1 MRERG
6 LRIAFTLEAVVRRRR
21 GLYLYPG
28 HFAYYDVGVGMEAGV
43 GKGAMRTAA
52 SSQPAPETRRIS
64 GIPDED
70 ARVVALAKT
79 DPRAFAP
86 LYSRYFDPVYRYCY
100 RRLGHPEAAADAT
113 AQVFAKALAALP
125 RYREEAP
132 SFRSW
137 LFAIAHNVI
146 TDDLR
151 TRRPV
156 DPMTAAADISSAD
169 QSPEE
174 AALSNEVGCTVRAH
188 LALLPPDQRQILE
201 LRLAGLTG
209 PEIAAA
215 LDRSLGAVKIAQV
228 RAFAR
233 LRATLDPVSSRTRPA
248 KERGAR

>member
-1 MRERG
+1 MRAKANSPSAPDSRG
-6 LRIAFTLEAVVRRRR
+6 T
-21 GLYLYPG
+21 
-28 HFAYYDVGVGMEAGV
+28 DGVMDDD
-43 GKGAMRTAA
+43 T
-52 SSQPAPETRRIS
+52 
-64 GIPDED
+64 
-70 ARVVALAKT
+70 RVVALAKR

-86 LYSRYFDPVYRYCY
+86 LYTRYFDPVYRYCY

-125 RYREEAP
+125 AYREEAP

-151 TRRPV
+151 ARRPV
-156 DPMTAAADISSAD
+156 ASIDAAAQVAASEP
-169 QSPEE
+169 SPEE
-174 AALSNEVGCTVRAH
+174 AAVSNEAGCLVRAL
-188 LALLPPDQRQILE
+188 LAQLPPDQRRILE

-215 LDRSLGAVKIAQV
+215 LGRSLGSVKIAQV

-233 LRATLDPVSSRTRPA
+233 LRATSIPADPRDGEGGGR
-248 KERGAR
+248 